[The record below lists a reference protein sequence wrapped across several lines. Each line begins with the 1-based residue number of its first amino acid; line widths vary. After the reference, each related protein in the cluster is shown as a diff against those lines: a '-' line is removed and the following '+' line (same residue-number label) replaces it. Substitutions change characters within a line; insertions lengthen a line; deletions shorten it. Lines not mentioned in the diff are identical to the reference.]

1 MKELF
6 VPESLTPLAFTPLYA
21 ELSDEDKLAYN
32 HLHGRYFL
40 EQTIFFEQLMGRPAL
55 DVIANSAPNEILRN
69 EARDFANEEDA
80 HSSWF
85 RELLREVAPGAY
97 ENTDFV
103 LLSAPMALR
112 CLTQWTSRCI
122 RLFPGLLWLQ
132 LMAEERALYFGRIYL
147 ENEDAIDPRF
157 LQVQRKHLADEPSH
171 IRRDEAFLNWI
182 WPATPP
188 WLRRLN
194 ARLIRWAIYELLYL
208 PKRSGWRVVE
218 HWLATRPHLLART
231 AQFRRAMNDLSK
243 DTAFLAS
250 LYPRKFLPRTDLLSK
265 PWPELA
271 FLDKLLTDSPT
282 IL

>member
-1 MKELF
+1 MTGLF

-21 ELSDEDKLAYN
+21 ELSEEDRLAYN

-55 DVIANSAPNEILRN
+55 HVLANSAPTEDLRK

-85 RELLREVAPGAY
+85 RALLREVAPGEYDAS
-97 ENTDFV
+97 DFV
-103 LLSAPMALR
+103 LLSAPWLLQT
-112 CLTQWTSRCI
+112 LTKWASRSI
-122 RLFPGLLWLQ
+122 RWFPGLLWLQ
-132 LMAEERALYFGRIYL
+132 LMAEERALYFGRIFL
-147 ENEDAIDPRF
+147 AHEAVMDPRF
-157 LQVQRKHLADEPSH
+157 IQVQRKHLADEPSH

-182 WPATPP
+182 WPASPA

-194 ARLIRWAIYELLYL
+194 ARLIRWVIYEFLYL

-218 HWLATRPHLLART
+218 HWLATRPHLVGRT
-231 AQFRRAMNDLSK
+231 AEFRTAMNELSRNP
-243 DTAFLAS
+243 AFLAA
-250 LYPRKFLPRTDLLSK
+250 LYPRKFLPRTDHLARR
-265 PWPELA
+265 WPELA
-271 FLDKLLTDSPT
+271 FFDSLLTDSPT